1 MKTRT
6 KLLGFPAALGPA
18 WLTGCGAP
26 NRSSETVV
34 EGIIFSVEYQ
44 MEGGRTGGFTR
55 LNNSKAVP
63 GGNGSWNI
71 DAYGRLT
78 HEFLIITRP
87 QRKDLGPQAIPVHRL
102 VNIQFGD
109 GGIQQVN
116 ESQPKPD

>member
-1 MKTRT
+1 MKTRS
-6 KLLGFPAALGPA
+6 KLLGFAAALGLTC
-18 WLTGCGAP
+18 LTGCGAP

-63 GGNGSWNI
+63 GGTGSWNI

-87 QRKDLGPQAIPVHRL
+87 QRKDLGSQAIPVHRL